1 MRIAKHVIFFSAM
14 CILFCLTFS
23 ATTAQ
28 AEAGTL
34 DAIIIYK
41 GDTAGTGTGI
51 GVLKLKVGEE
61 VTVTAKGV
69 DSEGKEVPIW
79 PTWKCDRELSI
90 RVVEGRSK
98 TAVVKALK
106 ESTTAAFFEA
116 VYITDEGKKVTG
128 TVAVEIKPEK

>member
-1 MRIAKHVIFFSAM
+1 MKTVKQIIFFSIV
-14 CILFCLTFS
+14 CLILYLAFS
-23 ATTAQ
+23 GTTAR

-34 DAIIIYK
+34 ANIIIYK
-41 GDTAGTGTGI
+41 GDTAGTGPGI

-61 VTVTAKGV
+61 VTVTAKGE
-69 DSEGKEVPIW
+69 DDEGKEVPIW
-79 PTWKCDRELSI
+79 PTWKADKELSI

-106 ESTTAAFFEA
+106 EVDVATFFGA

-128 TVAVEIKPEK
+128 EVAVEIKPEK